1 MMEVLVRGNKID
13 ITDAM
18 KDYVKEKLSK
28 LDKYTL
34 DGNVK
39 ANVLVK
45 VRNYTQKVEVTI
57 PLKTLILRAEEES
70 EDFYSAVDLVINKLE
85 RQIRKNKTKLKKKEK
100 SGIKEFN
107 IDDIIDLSEEN
118 EVVKRK
124 KIEIEEMK
132 FEIQNEKKQIKV
144 ERSRIKSEVMKIK
157 NDERLNEELA
167 EKVQHLRGL
176 IVEEANKEEEIKES
190 INTEED
196 IGG

>member
-18 KDYVKEKLSK
+18 KDYVKEKLAK

-34 DGNVK
+34 DDDIK
-39 ANVLVK
+39 ATVLVK

-70 EDFYSAVDLVINKLE
+70 EDFYSAVDLVVNKLE

-100 SGIKEFN
+100 SGVKEFN
-107 IDDIIDLSEEN
+107 IDDIIDLSDEK

-124 KIEIEEMK
+124 KIEIKPMNLDEAILQMELLGHNFYMYK
-132 FEIQNEKKQIKV
+132 D
-144 ERSRIKSEVMKIK
+144 SELDRVALVYKRHDGGYGVI
-157 NDERLNEELA
+157 
-167 EKVQHLRGL
+167 
-176 IVEEANKEEEIKES
+176 EEE
-190 INTEED
+190 
-196 IGG
+196 